1 MPAMRFAL
9 LAVLIA
15 AAPAFGQTQEQ
26 MDKINK
32 WFAKQTPMG
41 EIATPG
47 AIQTPGELQ
56 VPKGIQAIR
65 EQAAT
70 CETRLQVAAE
80 ALFDFDQATL
90 RPDAEET
97 LVVLVPKIK
106 AAGAHPITIEGHT
119 DAKGSDSYNQ
129 GLSERRAAAV
139 KVWLV
144 AHDAIPADAATKG
157 YGETRPVAPNNTP
170 DGGDDPVG
178 RQANRRVEVVIDT
191 CQ

>member
-1 MPAMRFAL
+1 
-9 LAVLIA
+9 
-15 AAPAFGQTQEQ
+15 
-26 MDKINK
+26 
-32 WFAKQTPMG
+32 MG

-65 EQAAT
+65 EQAAE

-97 LVVLVPKIK
+97 LVVLVPKLK
-106 AAGAHPITIEGHT
+106 AAGAHPVTIEGHT

-144 AHDAIPADAATKG
+144 AHDAIPADAAT
-157 YGETRPVAPNNTP
+157 
-170 DGGDDPVG
+170 
-178 RQANRRVEVVIDT
+178 
-191 CQ
+191 